1 VPIFFIFGLGL
12 KKNHA
17 RPHLF
22 ESKAWREWRGP
33 TAAGRQ
39 RWVPAPAVG
48 LDFLKELLGTITA
61 GLKVQTDSDAAH
73 HCRFIQPA
81 LMTFITAGS

>member
-1 VPIFFIFGLGL
+1 
-12 KKNHA
+12 
-17 RPHLF
+17 
-22 ESKAWREWRGP
+22 
-33 TAAGRQ
+33 
-39 RWVPAPAVG
+39 VPAPAVG

-61 GLKVQTDSDAAH
+61 GLKIQTDSDAAH